1 MPLDNSTVWGL
12 GLQCHFWSRSL
23 HVAFDDTTS
32 WRPDELT
39 CVCTSQPL
47 YAWPVSA
54 RALTEDGCWWPL
66 LQGSWRPD
74 APWAML
80 LLPASADLGDLLAC
94 GATLALRHRCHS
106 YLVCWETL
114 ILRVTLYL
122 GIIPF
127 HPPGTQ
133 EVITWSGG
141 LLYLDLWICGS
152 YVKVL
157 PPHSGSTTYMPY
169 DLRRQMWF
177 LFALT
182 SSAKQG
188 ELQNLCYWAVT
199 AHVWEL
205 WMVLC
210 TVWNTV
216 SAVYITVIKWI

>member
-1 MPLDNSTVWGL
+1 MRFG
-12 GLQCHFWSRSL
+12 
-23 HVAFDDTTS
+23 A
-32 WRPDELT
+32 
-39 CVCTSQPL
+39 
-47 YAWPVSA
+47 PV
-54 RALTEDGCWWPL
+54 PL
-66 LQGSWRPD
+66 LKQKPACGLWWHNQLKAWWVDLCLHLSASVCLTSLSKSPD
-74 APWAML
+74 GGRVLMAAPPGQLETRRTVGNA
-80 LLPASADLGDLLAC
+80 AADLGDLLAC

-177 LFALT
+177 LCALT